1 VLEYDLAL
9 IDDLEEKLKSELV
22 RYGKVVN
29 FKKNEILFNSNE
41 LQKYFYIVIEGKIKS
56 YQINFKNSKE
66 QTIFIYRK
74 GDMFDTIVLLD
85 NNPHELLY
93 QALENSKAIELPI
106 ELVRE
111 WLVTNRAFNSKFFP
125 YLAAQMRQ
133 VEELAVDVTLFS
145 TAQRLIKLLLQSLDV
160 NNRFR
165 FNLIQNL
172 SNSEIAKLIGS
183 ARQVVERHLKAFKK
197 EGFVDKDKN
206 KSLSIKKANLLLEQI
221 DNFS

>member
-41 LQKYFYIVIEGKIKS
+41 LQKYFYIVINGKIKS

-85 NNPHELLY
+85 NKPHELLY

-197 EGFVDKDKN
+197 EGFIDKDKN

>member
-1 VLEYDLAL
+1 MLEYDLAL

-22 RYGKVVN
+22 RYGKVVK

-74 GDMFDTIVLLD
+74 GDMFDAIVLLD

-197 EGFVDKDKN
+197 EGFIDKDKN